1 LEGIIEWH
9 QPDDPDKKARADG
22 ERAWLSIAFD
32 DGTEHEYELEIM
44 SSGAEN
50 YALSMPAQDIMIRL
64 AKYPVRPKTN
74 DLRDHV
80 DEVKVTRELR

>member
-1 LEGIIEWH
+1 
-9 QPDDPDKKARADG
+9 
-22 ERAWLSIAFD
+22 
-32 DGTEHEYELEIM
+32 M

-74 DLRDHV
+74 DLRDHE